1 MFAKKL
7 LNIVF
12 VICAVFT
19 LALYE
24 DLYAQVTFPTHSPA
38 ATSSIAVCSGEEAIV
53 IDFTILNATSTG
65 VEVKVK
71 LADGIEYVPGGT
83 TIVSTTPAANALSF
97 EEVTTDL
104 NEPIIKLKSADGNDE
119 IEAGTEVSLSVKRW
133 ATCKAWSNVIT
144 LAGTGFTFKDNVTI
158 TVNGQSASKE
168 SNTYSVKFPNL
179 SISQPAPQNNK
190 QLGETIT
197 RDFTVTNGSAN
208 PAKNIYL
215 SIDYGNSVYFSAP
228 GEMKLQAKVG
238 TAGAYVDLTP
248 SSTNGNVRTYTLSGT
263 LLGDDSELTNGEII
277 YFKETFKLKTCAPST
292 VYSLGWG
299 CSVESQCEVKTTTA
313 TITMAA
319 GVANISEYTLTGPNY
334 HDASFSI
341 CEPFT
346 LTYTCKNTGTGGTMG
361 AAYDINVIG
370 KNYTGPGPFTLHEFV
385 KIEIG
390 SAGQVVPNS
399 VTNGSELDLRFE
411 NHFTTD
417 PDGPGVGL
425 DDVDGDGY
433 FDDLPVG
440 ATLTLKYTVRVKC
453 DSFTACNNN
462 QNLRD
467 KGLFTRVI
475 YRTACDKSTWV
486 VPAVYTNMG
495 VYNLYLARESV
506 VDASYIP
513 VNIEKNKP
521 FDMRIMPT
529 YYSIASSY
537 NISGSNQNT
546 RYVVEIDIPAGL
558 TMPPN
563 SSIKWSKL
571 SEHVS
576 ADGEFGYD
584 PPVAIPDG
592 NITITGNKM
601 TIVSPDHRRGFVT
614 LSGLRFDCTN
624 NPTMK
629 ISYNYREV
637 FNYVHFPDCICPAG
651 PLICGTFV
659 RNVLGCSPPCPAGPS
674 TGSPV
679 VEREDNS
686 LGWTDY
692 KMTARQSR
700 DKISAYDL
708 AKALYMDEIRL
719 SATGTQHGPATTL
732 GARFLL
738 KLGKKNDQTLTPLS
752 ADIKIKRGQAE
763 LVSITGHTV
772 FNTKIVGS
780 DQQID
785 WDFTSVLPEGGLLGG
800 DTFEVVT
807 HYRVTSEYGYGVD
820 TQVGKQ
826 WFFYN
831 SNTNPVWNTATPVT
845 CLTLVPEVYIMGTYI
860 VNGINPHYV
869 SECKPAELGF
879 VSNNYARRFSSG
891 AFRYENEYRPG
902 IKLKN
907 IYIKLPK
914 SYSLNRVSYRNHRNT
929 TVTSNVPYEPLVQ
942 EGVVSQGEHN
952 IYKYPIPDNEKA
964 HMNITVEN
972 IYGAGLKVDVTATC
986 ASSDIDQAYDKISYY
1001 LDYVDYYYYAVE
1013 QPTIPANLDIAAPI
1027 NSDNNGNYLVD
1038 GLNLY
1043 NISLRYSKKPA
1054 INLVNQSGEVELV
1067 GKTGEWRLRVNNPS
1081 VSKAPYVWL
1090 ALPTTPGLTVKEVVT
1105 SEGVAVLS
1113 TDYSGGKMYRLSQ
1126 EGIAAGTALDYTIK
1140 FSYTGCSPITL
1151 KAMGGWNCS
1160 TYPESPDDY
1169 VCNAQAVDLKLKPL
1183 VAAMELTEVKVPNAA
1198 EATTLCNTLEYVYS
1212 IQSTDNA
1219 SVFSPSFSIFPELGL
1234 VVTPNEIKVEYPA
1247 NSGDWQ
1253 TISVEGNK
1261 ADLMKHP
1268 ALAAIGYLKGLQEA
1282 GNDVNKRKIVVKFFI
1297 KTQCEFVSGRNFKVR
1312 ANGLNACNLNAKGS
1326 GLAVSTPPINIQGAE
1341 LPYSTSAATQLVAT
1355 SVDASDCKAP
1365 KRLKVVQ
1372 TIVGGTTTPNA
1383 YLEVTVPVGFKY
1395 VPGSY
1400 APDNTVAGGANAMPA
1415 GSETVTTTANGEDK
1429 IKVMVKGGLT
1439 PGMSFAYTLDIRE
1452 NDDNPPICGKHV
1464 LEIVNV
1470 EKIPGLY
1477 CEGVQC
1483 AETLVATGTN
1493 KFEFQLDKPYLAI
1506 TVISAVSSY
1515 SGGKE
1520 NLTIEYKVSNTS
1532 ATQPLKPGA
1541 IVTLF
1546 SDKDNNQVFSGGD
1559 VAVATQVLG
1568 AEITDTTPLTQTLKV
1583 KGVESSLTGNL
1594 VLTILPKDGCYC
1606 EIKSPMVTL
1615 THLPSNYWIGG
1626 TVGKPNEWKEPNN
1639 WTNNS
1644 VPDAAED
1651 VEFATEVNNPT
1662 DPNNPKSGPAKENL
1676 HLDDLSQNGTGGRVI
1691 GNLINDSDKDLVITT
1706 GNQLTINGVVSDN
1719 NSNAGTIVVKSAPGK
1734 PTGTLIFTNPGDNQ
1748 NVGGTVEFY
1757 NQGYDC
1763 ADCGMYRRSWQYF
1776 GIPVNESLFPY
1787 NDVLGN
1793 ETVNQWVEPFNGD
1806 KWRPAPYAPDTKL
1819 QKFKGYQITN
1829 DVQAQPT
1836 GVYGFKGI
1844 ICVCDAFLNLTRTP
1858 NVNYSGSNLVGNSYT
1873 AAIDIKQGIVF
1884 PPEVEQTVYLF
1895 NTGTRDQWR
1904 KLNGST
1910 VSGYQAGQYLSVPK
1924 NTAGQNNLPDR
1935 IPSMHSF
1942 LLKMQNG
1949 ASCTLQILYD
1959 KLLKN
1964 TTVNNGN
1971 GDQIAWRSGKS
1982 GSANMPSLVMDVLGN
1997 ESADRLWI
2005 FTESGLTFGFD
2016 NGWDGRKLPEKGL
2029 SQLYAL
2035 SDIGNDKFQVAAVP
2049 ELNNQLIGF
2058 DADKDGQYT
2067 LEFALSEHFS
2077 KGAVYLHDLQ
2087 TEAKHRITNSTSYS
2101 FAAKRGDSGARF
2113 RLSFDENGDDSE
2125 DMSVLVGTVGKRI
2138 VVTNNSAHDYTVHVY
2153 TADGKLLFRQEVKSG
2168 GKSMTEPL
2176 IDGAYVVSL
2185 QSPTTA
2191 TDVRKVIVN

>member
-1 MFAKKL
+1 MKIFAKKL
-7 LNIVF
+7 LNIVC
-12 VICAVFT
+12 VICAVFG
-19 LALYE
+19 LNLYQ
-24 DLYAQVTFPTHSPA
+24 DLYAQITFPNHSPA
-38 ATSSIAVCSGEEAIV
+38 AASSIAVCSGEEAIV

-71 LADGIEYVPGGT
+71 LADGIEYVPGGAA
-83 TIVSTTPAANALSF
+83 IVSTTPAANTLSL
-97 EEVTTDL
+97 EENAADL
-104 NEPIIKLKSADGNDE
+104 NQPIIKLKSADGNDV
-119 IEAGTEVSLSVKRW
+119 IEAGTVVSLSLKRR
-133 ATCKAWSNVIT
+133 ATCKAWSNAIEQ
-144 LAGTGFTFKDNVTI
+144 AGTGFTFKDNVTV
-158 TVNGQSASKE
+158 TVNGQTTSKE

-179 SISQPAPQNNK
+179 SITKPAPLINQ
-190 QLGETIT
+190 QLGGMIT
-197 RDFTVTNGSAN
+197 REFTITNGSIN
-208 PAKNIYL
+208 PTKTVYL
-215 SIDYGNSVYFSAP
+215 SIDYGSPLYFSGP
-228 GEMKLQAKVG
+228 GEMQLQARIG
-238 TAGAYVDLTP
+238 TSGAYQTLTP
-248 SSTNGNVRTYTLSGT
+248 SATNGNVRLYTLTGT
-263 LLGDDSELTNGEII
+263 TLGGDSQLTNGEII
-277 YFKETFKLKTCAPST
+277 YLKETFRLKTCAPST
-292 VYSLGWG
+292 VYKLGWG
-299 CSVESQCEVKTTTA
+299 CSAENQCEVKTSTA

-319 GVANISEYTLTGPNY
+319 GVANITDHKVVGPGY
-334 HDASFSI
+334 HSPTFSL

-346 LTYTCKNTGTGGTMG
+346 ITFSCKNTGSGGNMG
-361 AAYDINVIG
+361 AAYDVRVIG
-370 KNYTGPGPFTLHEFV
+370 KNDYYRPRSFEIHQFASIETSTG
-385 KIEIG
+385 I
-390 SAGQVVPNS
+390 QVPNTI
-399 VTNGSELDLRFE
+399 TNGSELDLRFQDY
-411 NHFTTD
+411 FKTD
-417 PDGPGVGL
+417 PDGPGGL
-425 DDVDGDGY
+425 DDVDGDGFY
-433 FDDLPVG
+433 DDLPVG
-440 ATLTLKYTVRVKC
+440 ATLTLKYNIRLKC
-453 DSFTACNNN
+453 DEFPSCNNIKP
-462 QNLRD
+462 LID
-467 KGLFTRVI
+467 KGLVTKVL
-475 YRTACDKSTWV
+475 YHTACDKTIWIEPSR
-486 VPAVYTNMG
+486 Y
-495 VYNLYLARESV
+495 YNTGTSHMNLTRELIV
-506 VDASYIP
+506 NASYIP
-513 VNIEKNKP
+513 MNIEKNKP
-521 FDMRIMPT
+521 FDMKIMVT
-529 YYSIASSY
+529 FYNLASSY
-537 NISGSNQNT
+537 NLYGHNPNT
-546 RYVVEIDIPAGL
+546 RFVVEIDIPEGL
-558 TMPPN
+558 NLPPN
-563 SSIKWSKL
+563 ENIKWVKRNLKANPDGSYGY
-571 SEHVS
+571 EPPVS
-576 ADGEFGYD
+576 IPAANIIRTANKIKIISPDNRFGYLTLKD
-584 PPVAIPDG
+584 
-592 NITITGNKM
+592 
-601 TIVSPDHRRGFVT
+601 VSYNCEQN
-614 LSGLRFDCTN
+614 SN
-624 NPTMK
+624 MK
-629 ISYNYREV
+629 ISYNFREI
-637 FNYVHFPDCICPAG
+637 FNYNIPSCVCPAG
-651 PLICGTFV
+651 PIMCGTFSRRV
-659 RNVLGCSPPCPAGPS
+659 IGCDPPCPVGPQ
-674 TGSPV
+674 TRIPL

-692 KMTARQSR
+692 TMTMRQARNN
-700 DKISAYDL
+700 ISSYDL
-708 AKALYMDEIRL
+708 AKALYKDDIRL
-719 SATGTQHGPATTL
+719 TASAVQHGSANSL
-732 GARFLL
+732 GARFVL
-738 KLGKKNDQTLTPLS
+738 KLDRYKRASLAPLS
-752 ADIKIKRGQAE
+752 ADIKITRNGVQI
-763 LVSITGHTV
+763 VSITDYKV
-772 FNTKIVGS
+772 FNVKSVGL

-785 WDFTSVLPEGGLLGG
+785 WDFTSILPQGGLRDKDEINL
-800 DTFEVVT
+800 VT
-807 HYRVTSEYGYGVD
+807 HYSVISELGYTAD
-820 TQVGKQ
+820 LQMGKQ

-831 SNTNPVWNTATPVT
+831 SDTSPVWNTAAPVT
-845 CLTLVPEVYIMGTYI
+845 CLILVPEIYVMGTYPTVAGNPYHI
-860 VNGINPHYV
+860 SGCDAVN
-869 SECKPAELGF
+869 LGGNT
-879 VSNNYARRFSSG
+879 NNYARRFSPG
-891 AFRYENEYRPG
+891 AFKYENEYRPG
-902 IKLKN
+902 VKMKN
-907 IYIKLPK
+907 LYIKLPK
-914 SYSLNRVSYRNHRNT
+914 SYTLNGVVYKNHMNT
-929 TVTSNVPYEPLVQ
+929 NIVGADVPYVPLTLESVT
-942 EGVVSQGEHN
+942 SQGEYN
-952 IYKYPIPDNEKA
+952 FYKYPFPKDHTA
-964 HMNITVEN
+964 HFDITVEN
-972 IYGAGLKVDVTATC
+972 VYGAALKANVTATC
-986 ASSDIDQAYDKISYY
+986 AASAIPSAYDKVSYY
-1001 LDYVDYYYYAVE
+1001 VDYIDYYYYAFN
-1013 QPTIPANLDIAAPI
+1013 QTSIPPNFDIVANFD
-1027 NSDNNGNYLVD
+1027 SDVSQGLSLVNKD
-1038 GLNLY
+1038 LIYG
-1043 NISLRYSKKPA
+1043 KKPA
-1054 INLVNQSGEVELV
+1054 INLVNQSGEVELI
-1067 GKTGEWRLRVNNPS
+1067 GKTGEWKLRVNNPS
-1081 VSKAPYVWL
+1081 VSTAPYVWL

-1105 SEGVAVLS
+1105 SAGVAVPF
-1113 TDYSGGKMYRLSQ
+1113 TEYSGGKMYRLS
-1126 EGIAAGTALDYTIK
+1126 EDGIAAGTALDYTIK

-1160 TYPESPDDY
+1160 SYPMSPADY
-1169 VCNAQAVDLKLKPL
+1169 VCNAQTVDLKLKPL
-1183 VAAMELTEVKVPNAA
+1183 VAAMELTEVKVPNAND
-1198 EATTLCNTLEYVYS
+1198 ATTLCNTLEYVYS

-1219 SVFSPSFSIFPELGL
+1219 SVFSPSFSIFPEEGL
-1234 VVTPNEIKVEYPA
+1234 IVTPNEIKVEYPA
-1247 NSGDWQ
+1247 NSGAWQ
-1253 TISVEGNK
+1253 TIPVKNNK
-1261 ADLMKHP
+1261 ADLMQHT

-1282 GNDVNKRKIVVKFFI
+1282 GTNVNQRKIVVKFYV
-1297 KTQCEFVSGRNFKVR
+1297 KTQCSFVSGKNFKVR
-1312 ANGLNACNLNAKGS
+1312 ADGLNACNLKAKGS
-1326 GLAVSTPPINIQGAE
+1326 GLAVSTPPINIEGAE
-1341 LPYSTSAATQLVAT
+1341 LPYSTAAATQLVT
-1355 SVDASDCKAP
+1355 ISLDPSDCKAP

-1372 TIVGGTTTPNA
+1372 TIVGGTTTANA
-1383 YLEVTVPVGFKY
+1383 YLEVTVPIGFKY
-1395 VPGSY
+1395 VAGSY
-1400 APDNTVAGGANAMPA
+1400 APDNTQPGGVNAMPA
-1415 GSETVTTTANGEDK
+1415 GSETITTTSNGEDK
-1429 IKVMVKGGLT
+1429 IKIKVKSGLT
-1439 PGMSFAYTLDIRE
+1439 DQTSFAYMLDIKE
-1452 NDDNPPICGKHV
+1452 NDDNPPLCGKHV
-1464 LEIVNV
+1464 IEIVNV
-1470 EKIPGLY
+1470 EKIPGLM

-1483 AETLVATGTN
+1483 NETLVATGAT
-1493 KFEFQLDKPYLAI
+1493 KKEFELDKPYLDI
-1506 TVISAVSSY
+1506 TVLSAISSF

-1532 ATQPLKPGA
+1532 TTQPLKPGA
-1541 IVTLF
+1541 VVTLF

-1836 GVYGFKGI
+1836 GVYSFKGI

-2125 DMSVLVGTVGKRI
+2125 EMSVVVGTVGKRI

-2153 TADGKLLFRQEVKSG
+2153 TADGKLLFRQEVKSS